1 MMTHNDSIWAKAL
14 EAHADSLQSK
24 VDLLQGKLDA
34 LQGKTEFLSNVV
46 ETANDGVSN
55 QLSAANNLLAL
66 VAVIVAIIGIW
77 LGFYIAKKKQQIE
90 MMAATVEAKKRTVE
104 QLAKIVDEKKEKVDI
119 IAKATEDLDKK
130 IHSDLAG
137 LYKDL
142 RKEETNALLERL
154 IIEPQ
159 DIDNLCTILCARDID
174 EKGYEK
180 LRTAYLKMKEM
191 LTESIIENVVNDCSE
206 HYLVLFYQHY
216 FYQALKD
223 DEISPDFEYYYCA
236 IFARAYKRDMI
247 KSTIELCRALSEK
260 TIKIDKEKTLIT
272 YLKALNCSQY
282 SKLMELKNIFE
293 HNIVPRTL
301 LKNAIEC
308 CKKEKIKLVIF
319 EDNLSE
325 KEDEKN

>member
-1 MMTHNDSIWAKAL
+1 MPHNDSIWAKAL
-14 EAHADSLQSK
+14 EVHADSLQNK

-34 LQGKTEFLSNVV
+34 LQGKTEFLLNVV
-46 ETANDGVSN
+46 ETSNDGVSN

-90 MMAATVEAKKRTVE
+90 MMAATVESKKMTVE
-104 QLAKIVDEKKEKVDI
+104 QLAKTVDEKKEKVDI

-130 IHSDLAG
+130 IHNDLSG

-142 RKEETNALLERL
+142 RNEETNALLERL
-154 IIEPQ
+154 ILEPQ

-180 LRTAYLKMKEM
+180 LRTAYLKMRKM
-191 LTESIIENVVNDCSE
+191 LGEPMQENVVNDYSE
-206 HYLVLFYQHY
+206 HFMVLFYQHF
-216 FYQALKD
+216 FYNALKD
-223 DEISPDFEYYYCA
+223 YEISPDFDNYYYA
-236 IFARAYKRDMI
+236 IFSRAYKRDVI
-247 KSTIELCRALSEK
+247 KSTIDLCKTLSEE
-260 TIKIDKEKTLIT
+260 TSTFNKEHVLTS
-272 YLKALNCSQY
+272 YLKALNNSQY
-282 SKLMELKNIFE
+282 SELIELKNIFE
-293 HNIVPRTL
+293 QNIVPQTL
-301 LKNAIEC
+301 LQDAIEC

-325 KEDEKN
+325 REELKN